1 MNFFTIYRKRYS
13 LISLVVVFLLSTPV
27 KLLAAPLTNE
37 ELQILNDSLSIIEID
52 REIARIEDQRTETQH
67 SITLL
72 SEQLTGKN
80 EQIKRSQDAA
90 GKRIAAYYMGERE
103 SLLSALLST
112 DSLYDFFAIL
122 DYYQIIAERDH
133 YILDT
138 YKTEY
143 ASIKQTKDKLENLQ
157 SSLSTM
163 KIKLQE
169 QRERV
174 AALQLSVDGSLN
186 ASLDPERLK
195 AMIEEM
201 TLYWENVGLYEVRRY
216 FRALADA
223 MSEFSDFFQQYQS
236 SLTSSKGGYTVDIQ
250 EADLNK
256 FLHTKNELLTNMS
269 FQFEE
274 GKIIAQGSR
283 DGINL
288 RLEGYYTLQNEPE
301 NCIIFHV
308 DRLVFNGLE
317 LPDTTKR
324 ELENDFDL
332 GFYPKKI
339 VPFVEA
345 TEATIHKG
353 TLTIKLK
360 LAL

>member
-1 MNFFTIYRKRYS
+1 MNFFITYRKRYL
-13 LISLVVVFLLSTPV
+13 LILFAVIFLLSAPV

-52 REIARIEDQRTETQH
+52 REIARIEGQQTETRQ

-72 SEQLTGKN
+72 TEQLTDKN
-80 EQIKRSQDAA
+80 EQIKSSQHAA

-103 SLLSALLST
+103 SLLSALLSA
-112 DSLYDFFAIL
+112 DSLYDFFALL

-133 YILDT
+133 YILST

-143 ASIKQTKDKLENLQ
+143 ASIKQTKDKLDNLQ
-157 SSLSTM
+157 ASLSTM

-174 AALQLSVDGSLN
+174 AALQSSVDGSLN
-186 ASLDPERLK
+186 ASLDPEKLK
-195 AMIEEM
+195 AMIEEL
-201 TLYWENVGLYEVRRY
+201 TLYWENIGLYEVRRY
-216 FRALADA
+216 FRALAGA
-223 MSEFSDFFQQYQS
+223 MSDFSDFFQQYPS
-236 SLTSSKGGYTVDIQ
+236 SLTSGKGGYTVVIQ
-250 EADLNK
+250 QADLNK
-256 FLHTKNELLTNMS
+256 FLYTKDELLTNMS

-288 RLEGYYTLQNEPE
+288 RLEGHYTLQKEPE
-301 NCIIFHV
+301 NCIVFHV

-317 LPDTTKR
+317 LPDTTRK